1 LLNKL
6 RNNSL
11 LDKKLL
17 AYLAAIITVSIWAA
31 FLVGTRFAVIKSFTV
46 EEILV
51 LRLLPAAIIMAPL
64 MFKLGILPPE
74 GNFIT
79 KIIFALGASAL
90 FPWVL
95 SMGLYY
101 SPASNAGA
109 LGPGTLPFWTA
120 LIAYLITRENPENLR
135 KVGLFVILFGAVL
148 IGIIQLDTNS
158 GNLTWFGNIL
168 FLIGAALWAIYSV
181 IFRQSGISPFHGLV
195 IGLFW
200 GSIVFVPILVI
211 FGDVSF
217 KYASVTN
224 IFLMIILHS
233 FIIGI
238 LAMLLFTYAVKK
250 LGAAQTAAFG
260 AFTPIL
266 SMLGGIIFLDEIITP
281 PKLLGICLVT
291 IGVLFASGA
300 ISFTKKL

>member
-1 LLNKL
+1 MI
-6 RNNSL
+6 NNSTINSVTNRKFL
-11 LDKKLL
+11 G
-17 AYLAAIITVSIWAA
+17 YVAALVTVTIWAA
-31 FLVGTRFAVIKSFTV
+31 FLVGTRFAVTKNFTV

-51 LRLLPAAIIMAPL
+51 LRLIPAAIIMLPY
-64 MFKLGILPPE
+64 MVKLGVMPP
-74 GNFIT
+74 GNRLIT

-120 LIAYLITRENPENLR
+120 LIAFLITSEKPNRSR
-135 KVGLFVILFGAVL
+135 KFGLFVILLGALV
-148 IGIIQLDTNS
+148 IGIVQFETNY
-158 GNLTWFGNIL
+158 GDLTWLGNIL
-168 FLIGAALWAIYSV
+168 FLLGAALWAIYSV
-181 IFRQSGISPFHGLV
+181 IFRQSGIAPLHGLV

-200 GSIVFVPILVI
+200 GSLIFVPFLIT
-211 FGDVSF
+211 FG
-217 KYASVTN
+217 SVKFENTTLHD
-224 IFLMIILHS
+224 IAFMVILHS

-260 AFTPIL
+260 ALTPIL
-266 SMLGGIIFLDEIITP
+266 ALIGGVILLDELISLS
-281 PKLLGICLVT
+281 KLFGICLVT
-291 IGVLFASGA
+291 AGVLFASGA
-300 ISFTKKL
+300 LSFNKK

>member
-1 LLNKL
+1 M
-6 RNNSL
+6 

-74 GNFIT
+74 GHFIT

-260 AFTPIL
+260 AITPIL

>member
-1 LLNKL
+1 MAN
-6 RNNSL
+6 
-11 LDKKLL
+11 KKLL
-17 AYLAAIITVSIWAA
+17 GYLAAIITVSIWAA
-31 FLVGTRFAVIKSFTV
+31 FLVGTRFAITKNFTV
-46 EEILV
+46 EEILI
-51 LRLLPAAIIMAPL
+51 LRLLPAALIMTPL
-64 MFKLGILPPE
+64 MFKLGILPP
-74 GNFIT
+74 GDYFIT

>member
-1 LLNKL
+1 M
-6 RNNSL
+6 

-260 AFTPIL
+260 AITPIL

-300 ISFTKKL
+300 ISFSKKL

>member
-1 LLNKL
+1 M
-6 RNNSL
+6 

-109 LGPGTLPFWTA
+109 LGPGTLPFWAA

-260 AFTPIL
+260 ALTPIL

-281 PKLLGICLVT
+281 AKLLGICLVT

>member
-1 LLNKL
+1 MI
-6 RNNSL
+6 NNSSINSVTDRKFL
-11 LDKKLL
+11 G
-17 AYLAAIITVSIWAA
+17 YVAALVTVTIWAA
-31 FLVGTRFAVIKSFTV
+31 FLVGTRFAVTKNFTV

-51 LRLLPAAIIMAPL
+51 LRLIPAAIIMLPY
-64 MFKLGILPPE
+64 MVKLGVMPP
-74 GNFIT
+74 GNRLIT

-120 LIAYLITRENPENLR
+120 LIAFLITSEKPNRSR
-135 KVGLFVILFGAVL
+135 KFGLFVILLGALV
-148 IGIIQLDTNS
+148 IGIVQFETNY
-158 GNLTWFGNIL
+158 GDLTWLGNIL
-168 FLIGAALWAIYSV
+168 FLLGAALWAIYSV
-181 IFRQSGISPFHGLV
+181 IFRQSGIAPLHGLV

-200 GSIVFVPILVI
+200 GSLIFVPFLIT
-211 FGDVSF
+211 FG
-217 KYASVTN
+217 SVKFENTTLHD
-224 IFLMIILHS
+224 IAFMVILHS

-260 AFTPIL
+260 ALTPIL
-266 SMLGGIIFLDEIITP
+266 ALIGGVILLDEIISP
-281 PKLLGICLVT
+281 SKLSGICLVT
-291 IGVLFASGA
+291 AGVLLASGA
-300 ISFTKKL
+300 LSFTKK

>member
-1 LLNKL
+1 M
-6 RNNSL
+6 

-74 GNFIT
+74 GHFIT

-260 AFTPIL
+260 ALTPIL

>member
-1 LLNKL
+1 M
-6 RNNSL
+6 

-17 AYLAAIITVSIWAA
+17 GYLAAIITVSIWAA
-31 FLVGTRFAVIKSFTV
+31 FLVGTRFAVTKNYTV
-46 EEILV
+46 DEILL
-51 LRLLPAAIIMAPL
+51 LRLLPAAIVMAPL
-64 MFKLGILPPE
+64 MFKFGILPP
-74 GNFIT
+74 GDHLIT
-79 KIIFALGASAL
+79 KVIFALGASAL

-109 LGPGTLPFWTA
+109 LAPGTLPFWTA
-120 LIAYLITRENPENLR
+120 LIAYLITHENPEILR
-135 KVGLFVILFGAVL
+135 KVGLSVILFGAVL
-148 IGIIQLDTNS
+148 IGIFQPDTNS

-168 FLIGAALWAIYSV
+168 FFVGAALWAIYSV
-181 IFRQSGISPFHGLV
+181 LFRQSGITPFHGLV

-200 GSIVFVPILVI
+200 GCIIFVPILII
-211 FGDVSF
+211 FGEVSF
-217 KYASVTN
+217 KYVSVTN

-238 LAMLLFTYAVKK
+238 LAMLLFTYAVKR

-291 IGVLFASGA
+291 VGVLFASGA
-300 ISFTKKL
+300 VSLKKSNRSRTKTI